1 MNQIGTSAAII
12 CPSVEFDE
20 HLDRAW
26 EIYEQNWIRMKSNL
40 YGTAAYLDT
49 LLIITNSSLL

>member
-1 MNQIGTSAAII
+1 MNQIGTNAAII
-12 CPSVEFDE
+12 CPSVEFDK

-40 YGTAAYLDT
+40 YG
-49 LLIITNSSLL
+49 

>member
-40 YGTAAYLDT
+40 YGTAA
-49 LLIITNSSLL
+49 